1 MARRVSYHLKVF
13 ILFIQG
19 LFLGLS
25 VLTVVKFI
33 ANATSVLFMIAAK
46 ALKTVFDQ
54 TLENKGQGLCNKGTS
69 TEGKEPKNDLINFR
83 LSNHIKSKHFGFGN

>member
-1 MARRVSYHLKVF
+1 MARRVSYHLEVF
-13 ILFIQG
+13 VSCIQG

-25 VLTVVKFI
+25 VLTVIKFI
-33 ANATSVLFMIAAK
+33 ANAASVLFLVTAK

-69 TEGKEPKNDLINFR
+69 TEGKEPKTKR
-83 LSNHIKSKHFGFGN
+83 